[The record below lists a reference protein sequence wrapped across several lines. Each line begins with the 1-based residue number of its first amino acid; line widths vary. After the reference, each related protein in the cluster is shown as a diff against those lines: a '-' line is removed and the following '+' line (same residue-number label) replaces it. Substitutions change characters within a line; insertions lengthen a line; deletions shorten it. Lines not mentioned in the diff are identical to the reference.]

1 MLRLRTRVRRSDGVS
16 GVAVSLRG
24 GGVAARHPAAGSFAT
39 AEVSVGGATLVA
51 DPAGV
56 LFWPD
61 ENLLMVADL
70 HLEKG
75 SSQARR
81 GILLPP
87 YDTSVTLAR
96 LGRAVARYRPTRVV
110 ALGDSLHDRHGAS
123 RLSAQ
128 DRSTL
133 AALMTGRDWVWIT
146 GNHDPV
152 TAPSPVGMVVQQLIV
167 RGITLRHE
175 PSEGPEPEIAGHL
188 HPAARLA
195 RRGTKVRRPC
205 FVGDGARLIVPAF
218 GAYTG
223 GLNVLAPA
231 FRSHF
236 QDRAALAV
244 WMLGSDSIYRVPIKS
259 LHPDG

>member
-1 MLRLRTRVRRSDGVS
+1 MLRLRSRARRGGGVS
-16 GVAVSLRG
+16 EVAVSLRG
-24 GGVAARHPAAGSFAT
+24 GGVAARHSAAGSFAT
-39 AEVSVGGATLVA
+39 AEVSVGGAALIA

-96 LGRAVARYRPTRVV
+96 LGRALDRYRPARVV
-110 ALGDSLHDRHGAS
+110 ALGDSLHDRQGAS
-123 RLSAQ
+123 RLSEA

-133 AALMTGRDWVWIT
+133 AALMAGRDWVWIT
-146 GNHDPV
+146 GNHDPE
-152 TAPSPVGMVVQQLIV
+152 TAPSPAGTVIRQLMV

-175 PSEGPEPEIAGHL
+175 PSEAPEPEIAGHL

-231 FRSHF
+231 FRPHF
-236 QDRAALAV
+236 KDRAALAV
-244 WMLGSDSIYRVPIKS
+244 WMLGSDSIYPIAIKS